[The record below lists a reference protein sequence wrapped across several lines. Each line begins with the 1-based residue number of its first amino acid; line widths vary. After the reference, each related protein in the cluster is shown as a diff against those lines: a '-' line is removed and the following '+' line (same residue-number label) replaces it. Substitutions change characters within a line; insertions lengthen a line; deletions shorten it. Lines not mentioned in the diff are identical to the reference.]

1 MTDPD
6 AKTAPEVTSDP
17 AAPGSAASSVPA
29 ATPDSAVSS
38 VPAVASGS
46 AVSSV
51 PAATP
56 GSAVLSASDTP
67 CAGNARTSS
76 QLCTKAAVI
85 KNNAREYIRIST
97 V

>member
-6 AKTAPEVTSDP
+6 VKTAPEVTSDP

-29 ATPDSAVSS
+29 ATP
-38 VPAVASGS
+38 GS

-76 QLCTKAAVI
+76 QLCTEAAVI